1 MPIFKEERMNEEQI
15 KELTEATARSKSNTK
30 RLDALEKSIELMH
43 EMNNNIAK
51 IVEQLKDTKMDVKDL
66 KTDVEEIKS
75 KPNKFLDNL
84 KGVAAG
90 AVITAII
97 GTLMALIM

>member
-1 MPIFKEERMNEEQI
+1 MNEEQI
-15 KELTEATARSKSNTK
+15 KEITEATSRSKSNTK

-51 IVEQLKDTKMDVKDL
+51 IVEQLKDTKNDVKDL
-66 KTDVEEIKS
+66 KSDMEEIKS

-90 AVITAII
+90 AIITAII
-97 GTLMALIM
+97 GALLALVL

>member
-1 MPIFKEERMNEEQI
+1 MNEEQI

-30 RLDALEKSIELMH
+30 RLDTLEKSIELMH

-90 AVITAII
+90 AIITAII

>member
-1 MPIFKEERMNEEQI
+1 MNEEQI
-15 KELTEATARSKSNTK
+15 KELTEATSRSKSNSHRIDKLEEQYELLHEMSKSMATIAEQTK
-30 RLDALEKSIELMH
+30 RTTDDVKE
-43 EMNNNIAK
+43 
-51 IVEQLKDTKMDVKDL
+51 LKDDM
-66 KTDVEEIKS
+66 EEIKS

-97 GTLMALIM
+97 GALLALVL